1 MLTGPIGLLWPFW
14 SLVLAV
20 YHWVNATLGSKA
32 KIITNIQWRKLIF
45 EIADFD
51 TF

>member
-14 SLVLAV
+14 SLVLAG

-32 KIITNIQWRKLIF
+32 KIITMEKV
-45 EIADFD
+45 DFWECRL
-51 TF
+51 